1 MDASEW
7 VSSEWYKSR
16 LLRGRAFRALAAVWT
31 ASVGG
36 LVESA
41 DGAYYEYVDGRS
53 ILSVPPYPEPLLHE
67 WGHYL
72 AADSDLRQ
80 QTNYGH
86 SDRPTNSLWSM
97 SMEYAAILVGARLAQ
112 DAGNFYFWLSSTA
125 GRVSPPFR
133 TALHYDTNDH
143 LARVLGAAR
152 ACAAWGRPD
161 NQQLIQDLVHAMR
174 EVVPPL

>member
-16 LLRGRAFRALAAVWT
+16 LLQGRAFRALAAVWT
-31 ASVGG
+31 ASVGD
-36 LVESA
+36 LVEST
-41 DGAYYEYVDGRS
+41 DGAHYEYVGGRS
-53 ILSVPPYPEPLLHE
+53 ILTVAPYPEPLLHE

-72 AADSDLRQ
+72 VADHSLRQ

-86 SDRPTNSLWSM
+86 SDRSAVGLWSM
-97 SMEYAAILVGARLAQ
+97 SMEYAALLVGAKLAQ
-112 DAGNFYFWLSSTA
+112 DASNFYFWLSSTA

-133 TALHYDTNDH
+133 TALQYDTDDP

-152 ACAAWGRPD
+152 ACEVWGRSD